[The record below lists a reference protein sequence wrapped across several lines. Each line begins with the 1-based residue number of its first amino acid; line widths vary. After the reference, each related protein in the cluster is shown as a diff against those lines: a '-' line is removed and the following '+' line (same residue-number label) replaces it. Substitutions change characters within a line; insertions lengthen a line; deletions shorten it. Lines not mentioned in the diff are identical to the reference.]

1 MPSGRDYLPLQW
13 VSLRGAMLEKLC
25 AIARRLVR
33 CETGVV
39 FEAGV
44 LFDPWVLFDNGVLF
58 DTLSC
63 AMPVMC

>member
-1 MPSGRDYLPLQW
+1 
-13 VSLRGAMLEKLC
+13 MLEKLC
-25 AIARRLVR
+25 AIARRLVRWLVR

-44 LFDPWVLFDNGVLF
+44 LFDHWVLFDNGVLF